1 MRIKGTLY
9 FLQVN
14 QKFIPEHTA
23 MLLLKFSKA
32 RPSLPMEEW
41 IRLMLPY
48 LNRAQVQADEYAVSS
63 PSKLQSSMTVWHAV
77 HFLETNSPWVG
88 PHWTWFTA
96 SLLSPKK
103 ALQPGD
109 KWAASSFLGKP
120 WTVTYFRVSLRHG
133 RKRKQFTQISR
144 YKNTLSRVELG
155 LWGSRRQ

>member
-63 PSKLQSSMTVWHAV
+63 PSKLQSSMTV
-77 HFLETNSPWVG
+77 
-88 PHWTWFTA
+88 
-96 SLLSPKK
+96 
-103 ALQPGD
+103 
-109 KWAASSFLGKP
+109 
-120 WTVTYFRVSLRHG
+120 
-133 RKRKQFTQISR
+133 
-144 YKNTLSRVELG
+144 
-155 LWGSRRQ
+155 